1 MKILLIFIDMIRV
14 DHLSLY
20 NDKIEKTSLDLFFEN
35 LGGTILTNCY
45 TPSPD
50 TPRSM
55 ACLQSGLL
63 PYLNGCDSRVKW
75 PRYFMKSNI
84 ETIFD
89 IAVGLGYKVNLC
101 ATQSDIE
108 TGLFKFKKNENISIY
123 TNIAEF
129 TNAVDLSENTLSFIA
144 IDDYHSAIDDY
155 GGTSLGIKQGQKA
168 ILYSLNNF
176 LTPDVVNKCEY
187 CFFFSDHGHALQSEI
202 ANQKNKLDLLNDGRT
217 KLFMFYHNTNDK
229 KIIKD
234 SRLASILDLY
244 ASVIDLIGSGDLRQ
258 GFSFF
263 RNKQR
268 DLLHIEDHADFRVSP
283 EQIVS
288 QWRVISE
295 TIDVRTN
302 VLETLN
308 KSGEMVDIHLI
319 RDYLGYVSP
328 SFSYYAKQI
337 DILKMYEKM
346 KQRKTH
352 YFNGLKRANRWT
364 YYCFKIR
371 NKLFSCFVK
380 MFNKLK

>member
-1 MKILLIFIDMIRV
+1 MIRV

-352 YFNGLKRANRWT
+352 YFNGLKRANRWI